1 MIFVDLRL
9 INCEIEL
16 DLLWTKDCLLTKN
29 LDNITGVNF
38 MITITKLCVKV
49 VFLPNIDKA
58 RI

>member
-16 DLLWTKDCLLTKN
+16 DILWKKDCLLIEF

-49 VFLPNIDKA
+49 VFLPIIDKA

>member
-1 MIFVDLRL
+1 M

-16 DLLWTKDCLLTKN
+16 DLLWTKDFLLTKD

-49 VFLPNIDKA
+49 VTLPIIDDV
-58 RI
+58 